1 MRCLRR
7 ALFTVVAVSTR
18 ALAPGPYAQG
28 QCKTLTTFAIA
39 TKDNPRM

>member
-1 MRCLRR
+1 VRPLRR
-7 ALFTVVAVSTR
+7 AAFVVVAMSTR

-28 QCKTLTTFAIA
+28 QCKALTTFVLA